1 MTMTKNLILLMV
13 LLLLVFQTT
22 VFGNPAK
29 KASITGTIVDAA
41 SGQPIEYANLVLLN
55 PADSSMVN
63 GTISGTDGSFLMEGI
78 DVGIYQLKAHFIGF
92 ETAVLNQ
99 ISIASKKDH
108 LDLGS
113 IPLKPSSIMLSEAEI
128 VGNNDYIDFK
138 IDKKVINVS
147 EHINAEGGAVVEAL
161 QNVPSVQVDAAGNV
175 SLRGSTSFTL
185 LIDGRPSVLAP
196 SDALNQ
202 IPSSSIEKIE
212 VITNPSVKYDAEGTS
227 GIINLITKKQKISGT
242 SGQATAT
249 LATGDKYSANV
260 LLNQRVK
267 KLSTSFG
274 ATYSNK
280 RKQTE
285 SRDDREVYENDNTF
299 YEHISSDRDIYWR
312 NYILN
317 GGLIYDADDHN
328 SFSLNAEIGQ
338 WEFDRT
344 IESKINLSDNIQ
356 PDTSFYQTRED
367 FLVKNKYLTGDAG
380 YRHLFAKEGH
390 QIDVDIYFSTLNNET
405 PNHITENEL
414 ENENDETPLNTGFL
428 NLYSEADRN
437 HLRFN
442 LDYTLPISD
451 NLNLEA
457 GYQNDSKNS
466 LTDYSYQ
473 YRSAIGEDWI
483 TDNNLSGEMD
493 FSRMV
498 NAAYFTLGSSVKG
511 IAIQG
516 GLRME
521 TVKRSLEQKIL
532 QKKYDY
538 DDVNFFPSLHL
549 SKAIGEQKQISLSY
563 SRRIG
568 RPNQW
573 MLLPALNSTGRNML
587 QLGNPDLLP
596 DFTDSYELGF
606 SSRTDALMLSTDIY
620 LRNTKNSITTTMVEN
635 DGIFYQTYENL
646 GKEFTGGADIMGNLN
661 INSWWQMNLSASVY
675 YNTLQGTL
683 ESGYE
688 VDNAS
693 LAWNGMFKTTFIVK
707 KKTFLEFMT
716 VYYGPS
722 TLPQGK
728 AEDFYYFDFFA
739 RRSFFHRKLT
749 VALRS
754 HNTFDSGIYIEDSEG
769 TNFKAHT
776 WFNYEGPTFM
786 ATVTYKF
793 NNYKRKNAGN
803 NLDMNY
809 DSGLDH

>member
-1 MTMTKNLILLMV
+1 MKKN
-13 LLLLVFQTT
+13 LLLLMALLVLGFQMTG
-22 VFGNPAK
+22 FCNPAK
-29 KASITGTIVDAA
+29 KASITGTIIDEA
-41 SGQPIEYANLVLLN
+41 SGQPIEYASIVLMN
-55 PADSSMVN
+55 VADSSMAN
-63 GTISGTDGSFLMEGI
+63 GTISGADGTFLLENI
-78 DVGIYQLKAHFIGF
+78 DKGTYLLKVHFIGYQTNII
-92 ETAVLNQ
+92 ENVSLN
-99 ISIASKKDH
+99 SKKDH
-108 LDLGS
+108 LDLGL
-113 IPLKPSSIMLSEAEI
+113 IQLKPTSIMLSEAEI

-147 EHINAEGGAVVEAL
+147 EHINAEGMPIVEAL

-185 LIDGRPSVLAP
+185 LIDGRPSVLEA

-267 KLSTSFG
+267 KLSTNLG

-285 SRDDREVYENDNTF
+285 SRDDREVYENENTY
-299 YEHISSDRDIYWR
+299 YENISSDRDIYWR
-312 NYILN
+312 NYKFN
-317 GGLIYDADDHN
+317 GGLIYDADDNN
-328 SFSLNAEIGQ
+328 SYSLNAEIGQ

-344 IESKINLSDNIQ
+344 IESKINLSDDFQ
-356 PDTSFYQTRED
+356 PDASYYQTRED
-367 FLVKNKYLTGDAG
+367 FLVKNKYLSSDAA
-380 YRHLFAKEGH
+380 YRHLFVRDGH
-390 QIDVDIYFSTLNNET
+390 QIDADIYYSTLNNET
-405 PNHITENEL
+405 PNHITENEV
-414 ENENDETPLNTGFL
+414 DETGSELPGSVDFL

-437 HLRFN
+437 HLRFKI
-442 LDYTLPISD
+442 DYTLPISE

-466 LTDYSYQ
+466 LTDYKYQ
-473 YRSAIGEDWI
+473 YRAAIGEDWI
-483 TDNNLSGEMD
+483 TNDNLSGEMD

-498 NAAYFTLGSSVKG
+498 NAAYFTLGSSVNG

-532 QKKYDY
+532 NEEYNY

-606 SSRTDALMLSTDIY
+606 SSRTDALMLSTDFY
-620 LRNTKNSITTTMVEN
+620 LRSTKNSITTTMVEN
-635 DGIFYQTYENL
+635 DGMFYQTYENL
-646 GKEFTGGADIMGNLN
+646 DSQLIGGTDLMGNLN
-661 INSWWQMNLSASVY
+661 INSWWRMNLSASIY

-683 ESGYE
+683 NSGYE

-707 KKTFLEFMT
+707 KKTFLEFMAI
-716 VYYGPS
+716 YYGPS

-728 AEDFYYFDFFA
+728 AQDFYYFDFFA
-739 RRSFFHRKLT
+739 RRSFFQRKLT
-749 VALRS
+749 IALRS
-754 HNTFDSGIYIEDSEG
+754 HNTFDSGIYIEDREG

-776 WFNYEGPTFM
+776 WFNYEGPTIM

-793 NNYKRKNAGN
+793 NNYKRKNSGN
-803 NLDMNY
+803 DLDMNY

>member
-1 MTMTKNLILLMV
+1 MKKSLQTFWLAVFIFMANLFAV
-13 LLLLVFQTT
+13 
-22 VFGNPAK
+22 
-29 KASITGTIVDAA
+29 ASPPKSATISGTIIDET
-41 SGQPIEYANLVLLN
+41 SGQVIEYASIVLIN
-55 PADSSMVN
+55 IADSSMVN
-63 GTISGTDGSFLMEGI
+63 GTISGADGTFLLENIQKGN
-78 DVGIYQLKAHFIGF
+78 YFLKVHFIGYQTNII
-92 ETAVLNQ
+92 ENV
-99 ISIASKKDH
+99 SIDSKKDH
-108 LDLGS
+108 LELGT
-113 IPLKPSSIMLSEAEI
+113 IHLKISSVMLETAEI

-147 EHINAEGGAVVEAL
+147 EHINAEGGAVVDAL

-185 LIDGRPSVLAP
+185 LIDGRPSVMEA

-202 IPSSSIEKIE
+202 IPASSIEKIE
-212 VITNPSVKYDAEGTS
+212 LITNPSVKYDAEGTS

-260 LLNQRVK
+260 LLNQRLK
-267 KLSTSFG
+267 KLSTNFG

-344 IESKINLSDNIQ
+344 IESKIKLSDDFQ
-356 PDTSFYQTRED
+356 PDATYYQTRED
-367 FLVKNKYLTGDAG
+367 FLVKNKYLTSDAA

-390 QIDVDIYFSTLNNET
+390 QIDVDIYYSTLNNET
-405 PNHITENEL
+405 PNHITENAL
-414 ENENDETPLNTGFL
+414 GGENGENPGSTEFL

-437 HLRFN
+437 NLRSKI
-442 LDYTLPISD
+442 DYTLPITE

-457 GYQNDSKNS
+457 GVQNDIKNS

-498 NAAYFTLGSSVKG
+498 NAAYFTLGSGINDISV
-511 IAIQG
+511 QG

-521 TVKRSLEQKIL
+521 TVNRSLKQKML
-532 QKKYDY
+532 QKDYSY
-538 DDVNFFPSLHL
+538 DDINFFPSLHV
-549 SKAIGEQKQISLSY
+549 SKPIGEQKQISLSY

-620 LRNTKNSITTTMVEN
+620 LRNTKNSITTTVVEN
-635 DGIFYQTYENL
+635 NGIFYQTYENL
-646 GKEFTGGADIMGNLN
+646 ESQLTGGADIMGNLN
-661 INSWWQMNLSASVY
+661 ITTWWQMNVSASVY

-739 RRSFFHRKLT
+739 RRSFFQRKLT

-769 TNFKAHT
+769 TNFRAHT

-793 NNYKRKNAGN
+793 NNYKRKNSGN